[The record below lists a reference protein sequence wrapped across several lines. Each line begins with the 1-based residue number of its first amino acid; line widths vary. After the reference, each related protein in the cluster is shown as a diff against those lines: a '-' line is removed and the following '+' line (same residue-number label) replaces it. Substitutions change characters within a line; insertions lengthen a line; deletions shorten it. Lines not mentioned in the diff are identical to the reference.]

1 MLNLQS
7 QQFNSKLCKIINIK
21 SIYLKISM
29 LLYADIILCC
39 IVKEKQ
45 FNQYIVYRINFGFLN
60 LGILD
65 TYMWQSI
72 FTNEYI

>member
-1 MLNLQS
+1 MINLQS
-7 QQFNSKLCKIINIK
+7 QQFNLKLCKIVNVK
-21 SIYLKISM
+21 NIYLKISM
-29 LLYADIILCC
+29 LPYAGIILCY

-45 FNQYIVYRINFGFLN
+45 FNQYIIYRTNFGLLN

-65 TYMWQSI
+65 TYMWHSI